1 MPPTETTSP
10 FRQYVALAREGRWGV
25 PSIVIGMVLIV
36 VLWVVTTVVVM
47 FAASAIIGA
56 WYGIS
61 YASISDRLQTA
72 FAGRA
77 GTATLLVTLGVL
89 WGVVWAVLRIV
100 HRRRLS
106 SVLGT
111 DRRIDVRDGLKAV
124 LAGCLAFGLSMLVGP
139 DSPDLPIERSSLA
152 LADWLVYLLPVA
164 GLIALQASA
173 EEVVFRGY
181 LMQLLANRFASPL
194 VWAAIPLLIFTIAHW
209 DPEVQAHMLL
219 AIFGSVFLFAV
230 AATVLVVATGN
241 LGAAMGYHVVN
252 NIFAFLVFSPRG
264 DDNEFALYLY
274 PALSDPRWTGSE
286 AALLI
291 GMDVL
296 SCLLVLFLL
305 LHQRSPLRVGRRPDA
320 GCAPVPVE

>member
-1 MPPTETTSP
+1 MSSTETASP
-10 FRQYVALAREGRWGV
+10 FRRYVALAREGRWGI
-25 PSIVIGMVLIV
+25 PSIVIGVALSV
-36 VLWVVTTVVVM
+36 ALWVVTTVVVM
-47 FAASAIIGA
+47 FTASVIIGA
-56 WYGIS
+56 WYEIS
-61 YASISDRLQTA
+61 YPSISDRLQTV
-72 FAGRA
+72 FTGRA
-77 GTATLLVTLGVL
+77 GTASLLATLGVL

-106 SVLGT
+106 SVLGAN
-111 DRRIDVRDGLKAV
+111 RRIDVADGLKAG
-124 LAGCLAFGLSMLVGP
+124 LAGGLVFGLSMLIGP

-152 LADWLVYLLPVA
+152 LADWLAYLLPVV

-173 EEVVFRGY
+173 EEAVFRGY

-194 VWAAIPLLIFTIAHW
+194 VWAAIPLLVFTIAHW
-209 DPEVQAHMLL
+209 DPEVQTHMLL

-230 AATVLVVATGN
+230 SATVLVVATGN

-252 NIFAFLVFSPRG
+252 NLFAFLVFSPQG
-264 DDNEFALYLY
+264 DDDEFALYLY
-274 PALSDPRWTGSE
+274 PALSDPRWTVSE

-291 GMDVL
+291 GMDVM
-296 SCLLVLFLL
+296 SCLLVLLLL